1 MKKTYS
7 HPDILFESF
16 SLCSSIAGSGCAHNI
31 TTQYSGTCAVMF
43 GDKAV
48 FTEQVGNICAVKV
61 ADGSAI
67 FNGLC
72 YHVPTDMNSVF
83 NS

>member
-7 HPDILFESF
+7 QPDILFESF
-16 SLCSSIAGSGCAHNI
+16 SLCSSIAAGCAFNI
-31 TTQYSGTCAVMF
+31 TTQYSGQCAVMY

-48 FTEQVGNICAVKV
+48 FMGDIGACKVKV
-61 ADGSAI
+61 TDGSPI

-72 YHVPTDMNSVF
+72 YHIPVEQNTIF

>member
-7 HPDILFESF
+7 QPDILFESF
-16 SLCSSIAGSGCAHNI
+16 SLCSSIAAGCAHNI
-31 TTQYSGTCAVMF
+31 TTQYNGTCAVMF

-48 FTEQVGNICAVKV
+48 FTESVGDICAVKV
-61 ADGSAI
+61 ADGSPI

-72 YHVPTDMNSVF
+72 YHVPTDMNSIF

>member
-1 MKKTYS
+1 MKKAYS
-7 HPDILFESF
+7 QPDILFESF
-16 SLCSSIAGSGCAHNI
+16 SLSSSIAATCAFNI
-31 TTQYSGTCAVMF
+31 TTQYNGNCAVMY

-48 FTEQVGNICAVKV
+48 FTGDIGACLVKV
-61 ADGSAI
+61 ADGSPI

-72 YHVPTDMNSVF
+72 YHVPVSQNSIF